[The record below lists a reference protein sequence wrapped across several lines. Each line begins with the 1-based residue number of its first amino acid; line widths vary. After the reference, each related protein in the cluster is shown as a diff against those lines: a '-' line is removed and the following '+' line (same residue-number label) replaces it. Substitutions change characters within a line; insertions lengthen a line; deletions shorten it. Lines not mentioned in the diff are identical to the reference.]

1 MSAEAGKR
9 TSQEAEKR
17 TGSEAG
23 KHTTPETGKRAS
35 PETGR
40 RTSGGPARQQ
50 DGARRLAPAPVLD
63 VDPLLDD
70 PQTRIVVCCG
80 SGGVGKTTT
89 AAALGLRAAER
100 GRKVVVLTIDPARR
114 LAQSMGID
122 SLDNTP
128 RRVKGVDDSAGG
140 ELHAMMLDMKRTF
153 DEIVEAHAD
162 PDRAAAILGNP
173 FYQSLSAGFA
183 GTQEYMAMEKL
194 GQLRGRDEWD
204 LIVVDTPPSRS
215 ALDFL
220 DAPKR
225 LGSFLDGKLI
235 RVLLAP
241 AKVGGRAG
249 MKFLNVGMS
258 MMTGVL
264 GKVLGGQFLK
274 DVQTFVAAMDSMF
287 GGFRTRA
294 DATYKLLQAPGTAF
308 LVVAA
313 PERDALREA
322 AYFVQ
327 RLAAEDMPLA
337 GLVLNRVHGSGADR
351 LSAERAIA
359 AAENLEDPRIVD
371 QSDGKAGVRNS
382 PDTQGSSESA
392 EPESGAAPDAT
403 APGSAPTPSPEAP
416 SPTAPG
422 TPADPSAGT
431 QATAPDAT
439 PDGTPERSVDGLAA
453 GLLRLHAERMHLLAR
468 EQRTRDRFTARH
480 PEVAVTEVAALPG
493 DVHDL
498 AGLRDVGAR
507 LATDRPELPDPG
519 A

>member
-1 MSAEAGKR
+1 MSRPESAQAPDAAR
-9 TSQEAEKR
+9 TS
-17 TGSEAG
+17 
-23 KHTTPETGKRAS
+23 HLS
-35 PETGR
+35 PTR
-40 RTSGGPARQQ
+40 
-50 DGARRLAPAPVLD
+50 VLD
-63 VDPLLDD
+63 LDPLLDD
-70 PQTRIVVCCG
+70 PKTRIVVCCG

-128 RRVKGVDDSAGG
+128 RRVKGVEGEG

-162 PDRAAAILGNP
+162 PERAAAILGNP

-194 GQLRGRDEWD
+194 GQLRARDEWD

-258 MMTGVL
+258 MMTGAL
-264 GKVLGGQFLK
+264 GKLLGGQLLK

-294 DATYKLLQAPGTAF
+294 DATYRLLQAPGTAF

-322 AYFVQ
+322 AYFVE
-327 RLAAEDMPLA
+327 RLAAEDMPFA
-337 GLVLNRVHGSGADR
+337 GLVLNRVHGSGAAR
-351 LSAERAIA
+351 LSAERALG
-359 AAENLEDPRIVD
+359 AAENLEEPGIVD
-371 QSDGKAGVRNS
+371 QEGGKAGLRNS
-382 PDTQGSSESA
+382 PDTYDSSESA
-392 EPESGAAPDAT
+392 ASESAASEATASEAAAFEEPASEEGSPAAPEA
-403 APGSAPTPSPEAP
+403 GSP
-416 SPTAPG
+416 
-422 TPADPSAGT
+422 
-431 QATAPDAT
+431 APDTERTAAMDQPQPVAPQSAT
-439 PDGTPERSVDGLAA
+439 GHVERSVDQLTA
-453 GLLRLHAERMHLLAR
+453 GLLRLHAERMQLLSR
-468 EQRTRDRFTARH
+468 EQRTRDRFTSLH
-480 PEVAVTEVAALPG
+480 PEVAVAEVAALPG

-498 AGLRDVGAR
+498 AGLRDIGNR
-507 LATDRPELPDPG
+507 LAAHRPELPDPAAG
-519 A
+519 I

>member
-1 MSAEAGKR
+1 MSPDRAEER
-9 TSQEAEKR
+9 EAPAER
-17 TGSEAG
+17 D
-23 KHTTPETGKRAS
+23 TPEAPKTADGRKAADERATGGRKTGEAQ
-35 PETGR
+35 ET
-40 RTSGGPARQQ
+40 
-50 DGARRLAPAPVLD
+50 ARRLSAARLLD

-70 PQTRIVVCCG
+70 PKTRIVVCCG

-122 SLDNTP
+122 SLDNVP
-128 RRVKGVDDSAGG
+128 RRVKGTEGDG

-153 DEIVEAHAD
+153 DEVVEAHAD
-162 PDRAAAILGNP
+162 RERAAAILANP

-194 GQLRGRDEWD
+194 GQLRARDEWD

-225 LGSFLDGKLI
+225 LGSFLDGRLI
-235 RVLLAP
+235 RLLTAP
-241 AKVGGRAG
+241 AKLGGRAG
-249 MKFLNVGMS
+249 MAFLNVGMS
-258 MMTGVL
+258 MMTGTL
-264 GKVLGGQFLK
+264 GKLLGGQLLK
-274 DVQTFVAAMDSMF
+274 DVQTFVAAMDTTF

-322 AYFVQ
+322 AYFVE
-327 RLAAEDMPLA
+327 RLAAEKMPLV
-337 GLVLNRVHGSGADR
+337 GLVLNRVHGSGAGR
-351 LSAERAIA
+351 LSAERALA

-371 QSDGKAGVRNS
+371 QGDGKAGLRNS
-382 PDTQGSSESA
+382 PDTYGSSQPPASE
-392 EPESGAAPDAT
+392 AA
-403 APGSAPTPSPEAP
+403 
-416 SPTAPG
+416 PTAPEEG
-422 TPADPSAGT
+422 SPADT
-431 QATAPDAT
+431 
-439 PDGTPERSVDGLAA
+439 EHSVDRLTA
-453 GLLRLHAERMHLLAR
+453 GLLRLHADRMQLLSR

-480 PEVAVTEVAALPG
+480 PEVAVVEVPALPG

-498 AGLRDVGAR
+498 TGLRDIGDR
-507 LATDRPELPDPG
+507 LAAGRPEHT
-519 A
+519 